1 MQSAMLY
8 GLAQAQESITQQ
20 IAVRC
25 PGNHCK
31 WAPYDSLAVCNS
43 CTDLT
48 SVLKNVTKGY
58 IDEAPYIP
66 QENDF
71 GTDSKPITG
80 AVTNYS
86 LPNGVWMDYSMNLV
100 SFGTTKR
107 SRTVTFLDDHW
118 MIWSLTVINRT
129 TDSSKL
135 FSAMECGLRYC
146 INTYSSEYVNGT
158 LQEVASTI
166 PPTLQS
172 NMSLKAW
179 EDTIWFCDSSSEE
192 PSLEDDIG
200 SSDSISTLSL
210 CPRGDLQFMN
220 TYNLSFWAVDGMAQ
234 SLDDLFCTNATS
246 YATGSVREG
255 GFDFSY
261 SPASMQSIYN
271 SPDLNQTFTGLAMS
285 MTNAMR
291 IGDDNGTVAYGTVG
305 ITVYKITWAWI
316 ALPLTCILGGGI
328 FLILTIIYTRRQ
340 QVPIWKSSSLAILKF
355 GLQNGYVLHS
365 ERSISGMEEKAKRA
379 QVASH
384 LMGERKY

>member
-8 GLAQAQESITQQ
+8 GLAQTQESITQQ
-20 IAVRC
+20 IAVHC

-48 SVLKNVTKGY
+48 GVLKNVTKGY
-58 IDEAPYIP
+58 IDEAPYTP

-71 GTDSKPITG
+71 GRYSYPITG
-80 AVTNYS
+80 AVTKYS
-86 LPNGVWMDYSMNLV
+86 LSNGVWMDYSMNLI

-107 SRTVTFLDDHW
+107 SRTVTFLDDHS
-118 MIWSLTVINRT
+118 MIWSLTIINRT
-129 TDSSKL
+129 TDGSNL

-146 INTYSSEYVNGT
+146 VNTYSSEYVNGT
-158 LQEVASTI
+158 LQEAASTI

-172 NMSLKAW
+172 NISLEFW
-179 EDTIWFCDSSSEE
+179 DNIIGFCESGFEDYNASSS
-192 PSLEDDIG
+192 
-200 SSDSISTLSL
+200 SISSHSL
-210 CPRGDLQFMN
+210 CPRDDLQFMN
-220 TYNLSFWAVDGMAQ
+220 KYNLSFWAVDGMAQ
-234 SLDDLFCTNATS
+234 SLEDLFSTNATS
-246 YATGSVREG
+246 YATGSVQSDG
-255 GFDFSY
+255 NGFFY

-271 SPDLNQTFTGLAMS
+271 SPDLNQTFAGLAMS

-291 IGDDNGTVAYGTVG
+291 VGDDNGTVAYGTVG
-305 ITVYKITWAWI
+305 ITVYKITGAWI

-355 GLQNGYVLHS
+355 GLQNGYVLDS
-365 ERSISGMEEKAKRA
+365 EPLISGMEEKAKRT

-384 LMGERKY
+384 LMRGRKY